1 MYNYATYTNGRLWGM
16 YSKLRSCGL
25 LGIDGYVVEVETDI
39 SSGIPAFDIVGLG
52 DAAIREAR
60 ERVRSAIKNAGYE
73 FPIRRITM
81 NLAPAN
87 LKKEGSSFDLA
98 IALGVLASTGEMN
111 LTDADNSLF
120 IGELSLDGEIKP
132 VKGVLPM
139 AVCARQS
146 GISNLVLSGANAV
159 EASVVKGLNIIPV
172 NNLREAVAFINKES
186 GIKPFECADD
196 YMKSGRL
203 EHDVDFAD
211 VKGQE
216 NVKRALEVAA
226 SGGHNCLMLG
236 APGCGKT
243 MLARRLPTI
252 LPSMTFEEALEV
264 TKIHSIA
271 GILPPGMPLITSRP
285 FRSPHHTISDTGLVG
300 GGSVPKPG
308 EISLAHYGV
317 LFLDELPE
325 FSKKSLEVLRQ
336 PLEDG
341 LITISRVS
349 ASLTYPAKTTLICA
363 ANPCKCGRFLDSSGQ
378 CLCTPRQ
385 IQQYLGKLSGPLL
398 DRMDIHIEVAS
409 VKYRELDSGASGDT
423 SFVIRERVENTRR
436 VQLDRYKGM
445 RIYSNSQLQPA
456 MLNKFCRL
464 DEKCRDILRN
474 AFDKLGMSA
483 RAHSRILKVS
493 RTIADMDGS
502 EDIRPVHLAEA
513 IQYRS
518 LDRKIWNI

>member
-1 MYNYATYTNGRLWGM
+1 MYNYVTYTNERLWGM
-16 YSKLRSCGL
+16 YSKLKSCGL
-25 LGIDGYVVEVETDI
+25 LGIDGYIVEVETDI
-39 SSGIPAFDIVGLG
+39 SSGIPTFDIVGLG
-52 DAAIREAR
+52 DAAIRESR

-87 LKKEGSSFDLA
+87 RKKEGSSFDLA
-98 IALGVLASTGEMN
+98 IALGVLASTDVINIANSE
-111 LTDADNSLF
+111 NSLF
-120 IGELSLDGEIKP
+120 IGELSLDGEVKP
-132 VKGVLPM
+132 VKGMLPM
-139 AVCARQS
+139 AVCAWQS
-146 GISNLVLSGANAV
+146 GISHLVLPIANAE

-172 NNLREAVAFINKES
+172 KNLNETVAFINNGS
-186 GIKPFECADD
+186 GIKPFESADD
-196 YMKSGRL
+196 YMNPCRR
-203 EHDVDFAD
+203 EYDADFAD

-226 SGGHNCLMLG
+226 SGGHNCIMMG

-252 LPSMTFEEALEV
+252 LPSMTFDEALEV

-271 GILPPGMPLITSRP
+271 GILPPGMPLITTRP

-300 GGSVPKPG
+300 GGSIPKPG

-325 FSKKSLEVLRQ
+325 FSKKSLEALRQ

-341 LITISRVS
+341 IITISRVS

-378 CLCTPRQ
+378 CNCTPKQ

-409 VKYRELDSGASGDT
+409 VKYRELDSGATGDF
-423 SFVIRERVENTRR
+423 SSVIRERVEHTRCI
-436 VQLDRYKGM
+436 QLDRYKGM

-464 DEKCRDILRN
+464 DDRCRDLLKN

-493 RTIADMDGS
+493 RTIADMDRS
-502 EDIRPVHLAEA
+502 EDIRLVHLAEA

-518 LDRKIWNI
+518 LDRKLWNM

>member
-1 MYNYATYTNGRLWGM
+1 MYLYAIYTNERLCGM

-111 LTDADNSLF
+111 LTDIERLLF

-139 AVCARQS
+139 AVCARQC
-146 GISNLVLSGANAV
+146 GINDLVLPVANAE

-172 NNLREAVAFINKES
+172 KNLKETVAFINDKS
-186 GIKPFECADD
+186 RIAPFECADD
-196 YMKSGRL
+196 FMKSGML
-203 EHDVDFAD
+203 EYDVDFAD

-226 SGGHNCLMLG
+226 SGGHNCIMIG

-252 LPSMTFEEALEV
+252 LPSMTFDEALEV

-271 GILPPGMPLITSRP
+271 GILPPGMPLITTRP
-285 FRSPHHTISDTGLVG
+285 FRSPHHTISDIGLVG

-349 ASLTYPAKTTLICA
+349 ASLTYPAKTMLICA
-363 ANPCKCGRFLDSSGQ
+363 ANPCKCGRYLDSSGQ
-378 CLCTPRQ
+378 CNCTPKQ

-409 VKYRELDSGASGDT
+409 VKYRELDSGSTGDS
-423 SFVIRERVENTRR
+423 SFVIRERVESTRHL
-436 VQLDRYKGM
+436 QLDRYKGM

-464 DEKCRDILRN
+464 DEKCRDILRS

-493 RTIADMDGS
+493 RTIADMDRS

-518 LDRKIWNI
+518 LDRKIWNL

>member
-1 MYNYATYTNGRLWGM
+1 M
-16 YSKLRSCGL
+16 YSKLKSCGL
-25 LGIDGYVVEVETDI
+25 LGIDGYIVDVETDI
-39 SSGIPAFDIVGLG
+39 SSGIPVFDIVGLG
-52 DAAIREAR
+52 DTAIREAR

-98 IALGVLASTGEMN
+98 IALGVLASSGIVHPEF
-111 LTDADNSLF
+111 LGDFIF
-120 IGELSLDGEIKP
+120 IGEVSLDGAIKP
-132 VKGVLPM
+132 VRGVLPI
-139 AVCARQS
+139 AVCAKQN
-146 GISNLVLSGANAV
+146 GIAVLVLPEANAQ
-159 EASVVKGLNIIPV
+159 EASVVKGLRIIPV
-172 NNLREAVAFINKES
+172 KSLKETVSYINKASDIE
-186 GIKPFECADD
+186 PFECGDQF
-196 YMKSGRL
+196 MKSGRT
-203 EHDVDFAD
+203 EYDVDFAD

-226 SGGHNCLMLG
+226 SGGHNCIMIG

-271 GILPPGMPLITSRP
+271 GILPKGLPLITTRP
-285 FRSPHHTISDTGLVG
+285 FRTPHHTISDTGLVG
-300 GGSVPKPG
+300 GGTIPKPG
-308 EISLAHYGV
+308 ELSLAHYGV
-317 LFLDELPE
+317 LFMDELPE
-325 FSKKSLEVLRQ
+325 FSKKSLEALRQ

-341 LITISRVS
+341 LITISRVN
-349 ASLTYPAKTTLICA
+349 ATLTYPAKTMLICA
-363 ANPCKCGRFLDSSGQ
+363 ANPCKCGRFLDSSGE
-378 CLCTPRQ
+378 CTCTPKQ
-385 IQQYLGKLSGPLL
+385 IQQYLGRLSGPLL

-409 VKYRELDSGASGDT
+409 IKYKDLDRGAAGDESRT
-423 SFVIRERVENTRR
+423 IRERVEKARDI
-436 VQLDRYKGM
+436 QLERYKGL

-456 MLNKFCRL
+456 MMNQFCRL
-464 DEKCRDILRN
+464 DVKCRDIMKN

-502 EDIRPVHLAEA
+502 EDIRPLHLAEA

-518 LDRKIWNI
+518 LDRKVWNI

>member
-1 MYNYATYTNGRLWGM
+1 MYSYATCTNERLWGM

-39 SSGIPAFDIVGLG
+39 SSGIPVFDIVGLG
-52 DAAIREAR
+52 DTAIREAR

-98 IALGVLASTGEMN
+98 IALGVLASTGVIN
-111 LTDADNSLF
+111 LSNMGNAFFL
-120 IGELSLDGEIKP
+120 GELSLDGEIKP

-139 AVCARQS
+139 AVCALQN
-146 GISNLVLSGANAV
+146 GISYLVLPEDNAE
-159 EASVVKGLNIIPV
+159 EAAVVKGLNIIPV
-172 NNLREAVAFINKES
+172 KNIRETVAFINEDFHV
-186 GIKPFECADD
+186 KPFENAND

-203 EHDVDFAD
+203 EYDVDFAD

-226 SGGHNCLMLG
+226 SGGHNCIMIG

-271 GILPPGMPLITSRP
+271 GILPPGIPLINTRP

-308 EISLAHYGV
+308 EISMAHYGV

-341 LITISRVS
+341 VITISRVS

-378 CLCTPRQ
+378 CACTPKQ
-385 IQQYLGKLSGPLL
+385 IKQYLGKLSGPLL

-409 VKYRELDSGASGDT
+409 VKYKELDSGLTGDAS
-423 SFVIRERVENTRR
+423 SVIRERVENTRSI
-436 VQLDRYKGM
+436 QLDRYKGM

-464 DEKCRDILRN
+464 DERCRDILRN

-493 RTIADMDGS
+493 RTIADMDSS
-502 EDIRPVHLAEA
+502 EDISPVHLAEA

-518 LDRKIWNI
+518 LDRKIWNM

>member
-1 MYNYATYTNGRLWGM
+1 M
-16 YSKLRSCGL
+16 YSKLKSCGL
-25 LGIDGYVVEVETDI
+25 LGIDGYIVDVETDI

-52 DAAIREAR
+52 DAAIRESR

-87 LKKEGSSFDLA
+87 LKKEGSAFDLA
-98 IALGVLASTGEMN
+98 IALGVLSSAGDVKDRGLDHTM
-111 LTDADNSLF
+111 F
-120 IGELSLDGEIKP
+120 IGELSLDGEIRP
-132 VKGVLPM
+132 VKGVLPI
-139 AVCARQS
+139 AVCAVQN
-146 GISNLVLSGANAV
+146 GISRLVLPVQNIE
-159 EASVVKGLNIIPV
+159 EAAVVKGLQIIPV
-172 NNLREAVAFINKES
+172 KNLKETVAFINGESVIAPFASSNDYMES
-186 GIKPFECADD
+186 GKLH
-196 YMKSGRL
+196 Y
-203 EHDVDFAD
+203 DVDFAD

-226 SGGHNCLMLG
+226 SGGHNCIMIG
-236 APGCGKT
+236 APGSGKT

-264 TKIHSIA
+264 TKVHSIA
-271 GILPPGMPLITSRP
+271 GILPPGMPLVTVRP

-300 GGSVPKPG
+300 GGSIPKPG
-308 EISLAHYGV
+308 EISMAHYGV

-325 FSKKSLEVLRQ
+325 FAKKSLEVLRQ

-341 LITISRVS
+341 IITISRVN
-349 ASLTYPAKTTLICA
+349 ASLTYPAKTTLVCA
-363 ANPCKCGRFLDSSGQ
+363 ANPCKCGHFLDPSGQ
-378 CLCTPRQ
+378 CTCTPKQ
-385 IQQYLGKLSGPLL
+385 IRQYLGKLSGPLL

-409 VKYRELDSGASGDT
+409 VKYRELDSGSTGDT
-423 SFVIRERVENTRR
+423 SAVIRERVESTRR
-436 VQLDRYKGM
+436 IQLDRYRGL

-456 MLNKFCRL
+456 MLNKFCKL

-474 AFDKLGMSA
+474 AFDRMGMSA

-493 RTIADMDGS
+493 RTIADMDKS
-502 EDIRPVHLAEA
+502 ENIRPVHLAEA

>member
-1 MYNYATYTNGRLWGM
+1 M
-16 YSKLRSCGL
+16 YSRIKSCGL
-25 LGIDGYVVEVETDI
+25 LGIDGYITEVETDI
-39 SSGIPAFDIVGLG
+39 NNGIPAFEIVGLG
-52 DAAIREAR
+52 DTAIREAR
-60 ERVRSAIKNAGYE
+60 ERVRSAIKNSGFE

-98 IALGVLASTGEMN
+98 IALGILASSGII
-111 LTDADNSLF
+111 DNNKLQDILF
-120 IGELSLDGEIKP
+120 IGELSLDGEVKP
-132 VKGVLPM
+132 VKGVLPV
-139 AVCARQS
+139 AVCARQNS
-146 GISNLVLSGANAV
+146 IRRLILPVANAR
-159 EASVVKGLNIIPV
+159 EASVVRGVEIIPV
-172 NNLREAVAFINKES
+172 ASLKETVEILRDEAL
-186 GIKPFECADD
+186 IKPFKYGDD
-196 YMKSGRL
+196 FMKAASAAY
-203 EHDVDFAD
+203 DIDFAD
-211 VKGQE
+211 VRGQE

-271 GILPPGMPLITSRP
+271 GLLPPGMPLVTSRP

-300 GGSVPKPG
+300 GGAIPKPG

-341 LITISRVS
+341 QITISRVN

-363 ANPCKCGRFLDSSGQ
+363 ANPCKCGKFLDSPEQ
-378 CLCTPRQ
+378 CTCTPRQ
-385 IQQYLGKLSGPLL
+385 IQQYLGKLSGPLM

-409 VKYRELDSGASGDT
+409 VKYKEIESGTAGEPS
-423 SFVIRERVENTRR
+423 SVIRERVEKARKI
-436 VQLDRYKGM
+436 QLERYKGM
-445 RIYSNSQLQPA
+445 GIYSNSQLQPA

-464 DEKCRDILRN
+464 DERCREILRK
-474 AFDKLGMSA
+474 AFDRFGMSA
-483 RAHSRILKVS
+483 RAYSRILKVS

-502 EDIRPVHLAEA
+502 EDIKPVHLTEA

-518 LDRKIWNI
+518 LDRRIWNV